1 MVSDTDPDTP
11 PCDPN
16 IQQDT
21 LPSVGGPPGP
31 QEETGR
37 WMLGGCPAGKF
48 GGDLKA
54 FR

>member
-1 MVSDTDPDTP
+1 MVIDTDPDTP